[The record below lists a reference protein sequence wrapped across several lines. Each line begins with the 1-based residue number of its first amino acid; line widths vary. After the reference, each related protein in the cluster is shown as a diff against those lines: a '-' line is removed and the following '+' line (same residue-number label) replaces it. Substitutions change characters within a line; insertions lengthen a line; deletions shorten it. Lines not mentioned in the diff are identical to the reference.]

1 MAVIKLTG
9 LDFAAYH
16 GVYAAERT
24 NGNRFT
30 VDIEFEADTTAAQ
43 QNDKLEDTVDYSA
56 IYTLIAAEMA
66 KPSNLLEHVGQR
78 IKTAI
83 QSNLKGIRNLQ
94 VAVTKHNPPVEGKV
108 EKVTVIV

>member
-9 LDFAAYH
+9 LHFTAYH
-16 GVYAAERT
+16 GVYAEERT
-24 NGNRFT
+24 NGNHFT
-30 VDIEFEADTTAAQ
+30 VDIEFEADTTPAQ
-43 QNDKLEDTVDYSA
+43 QSDKLEDTVDYSA
-56 IYTLIAAEMA
+56 IYTLVAAEMA
-66 KPSNLLEHVGQR
+66 KPSDLLEHVGQR

-83 QSNLKGIRNLQ
+83 QGNLSGVGNLQ